1 MLNFIILGMGYISA
15 RHLDA
20 IKAVGGNL
28 LAYHDVHDVVGH
40 VDSRFI
46 NAKYYREFV
55 HFDCFVDRQQRT
67 LSKIDYAVIL
77 LPNHLHNPA
86 CRWAMNHGMDVIVEK
101 PLVIHERN
109 LDDLRDVEI
118 RTGRKINTI
127 LQLRL
132 HENAKQ
138 MVKNVDC
145 LPKGS
150 ISEVVINY
158 STPRGPWFRDGSWK
172 ADVSKTGGIAT
183 AIGIH
188 LFDLA
193 GHAFGNWASAPYYLA
208 ELKKSCLKPNEKIYS
223 DGFEIV
229 SNTKD
234 KIEGEMMFDKA
245 EVLWSLSV
253 EPGSKPNRVFSVN
266 GKQYDFTNG
275 FNDLHI
281 ESYRKIMAGEGFGI
295 EDARQ
300 GIQITEAIRN
310 VCK

>member
-20 IKAVGGNL
+20 IKVVGGNL

-109 LDDLRDVEI
+109 LDDLRGVEI

-138 MVKNVDC
+138 MVKDVDC

-150 ISEVVINY
+150 IPEVVINC

-172 ADVSKTGGIAT
+172 ADISKTGGIAT

-193 GHAFGNWASAPYYLA
+193 GHAFGSWWT
-208 ELKKSCLKPNEKIYS
+208 E
-223 DGFEIV
+223 GFDIAT
-229 SNTKD
+229 NTKD
-234 KIEGEMMFDKA
+234 KIKGGMMFDKA
-245 EVLWSLSV
+245 EVMWSLSV

-266 GKQYDFTNG
+266 GKQYNFTNG

-281 ESYRKIMAGEGFGI
+281 ESYRKILAGEGFGI

-300 GIQITEAIRN
+300 GIQITERIRN
-310 VCK
+310 VCQ